1 MTTATWSGAPSTTTS
16 ATMGRSPSFKVVRGA
31 ADALA
36 KEWCYRQPNVT
47 LISVPVNWGDLS
59 HPDALICTR
68 ADGSKYDANAGIRSC
83 AEMLDEEPDFVLA
96 FPGNKG
102 ARDMLPRRRRQK
114 ERHADRK
121 SKRSVGR
128 TSLPRRDSQP
138 LSPGT
143 IWLSARVGRRRVRAL
158 GWCPSLP
165 ARVGARQSRLGT
177 LKSLRGWLL

>member
-1 MTTATWSGAPSTTTS
+1 MTPTPVSEAAPKCWTK
-16 ATMGRSPSFKVVRGA
+16 SP
-31 ADALA
+31 
-36 KEWCYRQPNVT
+36 T
-47 LISVPVNWGDLS
+47 LSLPS
-59 HPDALICTR
+59 PATR
-68 ADGSKYDANAGIRSC
+68 AHATCSA
-83 AEMLDEEPDFVLA
+83 
-96 FPGNKG
+96 
-102 ARDMLPRRRRQK
+102 RRRQK

-165 ARVGARQSRLGT
+165 PRVGARQSRLGM
-177 LKSLRGWLL
+177 LKSLRGWPYEPSLVSASAIPSYPPKPHCAATVPEQHGRLTPVPTD